1 MRVLRTQIGLVM
13 TWVAT
18 PAAKEAAKKSVG
30 VSNCEDALLL
40 VVVVPLALSKV
51 MPLSARDLKKKK
63 EAQLVALPRRFGVRP
78 RYRAA
83 RGRSVFARL
92 RTTLTVVRAVRVG
105 RDDDV
110 DDESEDED
118 EDALLLR

>member
-30 VSNCEDALLL
+30 VSNCEVALLL
-40 VVVVPLALSKV
+40 VVVPLALRRV